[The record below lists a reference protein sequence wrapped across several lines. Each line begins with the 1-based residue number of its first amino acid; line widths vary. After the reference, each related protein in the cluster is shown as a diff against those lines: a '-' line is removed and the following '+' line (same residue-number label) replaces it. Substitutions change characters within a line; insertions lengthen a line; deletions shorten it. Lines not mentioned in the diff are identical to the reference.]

1 MLGVGW
7 WDITETG
14 MEGHMCPEGPAPL
27 HGAQLLPWGQSSWLG
42 TSWVPGRAGLP
53 PRLRQHLAGFVP
65 VPGYCALMVG
75 LDRKQGSLPVLVLP
89 SPQELAPTYA
99 SRPRLQPQAVL

>member
-1 MLGVGW
+1 
-7 WDITETG
+7 
-14 MEGHMCPEGPAPL
+14 MCPEGPAPL

-42 TSWVPGRAGLP
+42 TLWVPGRAGLP

-89 SPQELAPTYA
+89 SPQELAPVSPGA
-99 SRPRLQPQAVL
+99 GSHLRLAAPPPAPGRAVT

>member
-1 MLGVGW
+1 MPRG
-7 WDITETG
+7 TSSSSR
-14 MEGHMCPEGPAPL
+14 GPAS
-27 HGAQLLPWGQSSWLG
+27 ALG
-42 TSWVPGRAGLP
+42 TEQLARHFVGAGQGELP
-53 PRLRQHLAGFVP
+53 PRFRQHLAGFVP
-65 VPGYCALMVG
+65 VPAYCALMVG